1 MPDDQPLQTAS
12 SPRGPNDPTRPVT
25 SPVPRP
31 LPIPGGGS
39 GQATPTFLFA
49 GASAPENSDTEPS
62 AALLQPSAKALGKRR
77 VIEALEPDVAFDP
90 DDIYKTADD
99 RTPQRQA
106 SLPHSDADP
115 ELQEGWVPPKPV
127 LYIYDA
133 AEEHKKVREEERVRE
148 ALRAY
153 RLANGLGSSAFASEA
168 GLDNS
173 SVPPSPPPPPPPPP
187 PPAPPEVLP
196 PSKRLPQG
204 LAQEKE
210 VARLL
215 GAAAGSRTPP
225 LGNSDDKEGAGA
237 ALGRKL
243 SFWKKGSHIPG
254 HRSASREH

>member
-1 MPDDQPLQTAS
+1 M
-12 SPRGPNDPTRPVT
+12 
-25 SPVPRP
+25 
-31 LPIPGGGS
+31 PIPGGGR
-39 GQATPTFLFA
+39 ATPTFPVGA
-49 GASAPENSDTEPS
+49 GAGAAADNSDDEPS
-62 AALLQPSAKALGKRR
+62 APLSQPSVKALGKRR

-99 RTPQRQA
+99 RTSQQRQG
-106 SLPHSDADP
+106 SIPSSDADP

-148 ALRAY
+148 ALRAH
-153 RLANGLGSSAFASEA
+153 RLANGLGSSAFADEEA
-168 GLDNS
+168 GLEVGRGS
-173 SVPPSPPPPPPPPP
+173 LPPSPPPPPPPPP
-187 PPAPPEVLP
+187 PTAPEVLP

-225 LGNSDDKEGAGA
+225 IGNGNGGGDDKEGAGA